1 MSLSLDIN
9 KLFGKLLWPICLPFF
24 FRCCLTS
31 VIAGVFSSTYAQ
43 TSTAA
48 EKLLIETPCIF
59 VGAGSQGLLMGS
71 AFQMN
76 KSFDARVVYSSA
88 NLNKTG
94 NNSSSTTS
102 SLDLNLK
109 NLSML
114 ADWFPSEN
122 SGFRITAGVQTGTN
136 KLTLAARPTGSVT
149 IGNTTYNNVKF
160 SASIDLGNT
169 APYVGIGYSTRSY
182 KDAGLTFCT
191 DLGVRVGNAKVNIYE
206 STGTVSKADI
216 DEEKIKIEDKIKA
229 LKYYPVVN
237 LGLGYRW

>member
-1 MSLSLDIN
+1 MAYLSPL
-9 KLFGKLLWPICLPFF
+9 F

-31 VIAGVFSSTYAQ
+31 VIAGAFSSTHAQ

-48 EKLLIETPCIF
+48 EKLLIETPRIF

-71 AFQMN
+71 AFQMD

-102 SLDLNLK
+102 SLDLKLE
-109 NLSML
+109 NLSIL

-160 SASIDLGNT
+160 SASIDLSNT

-182 KDAGLTFCT
+182 KDAGLTFFT

>member
-1 MSLSLDIN
+1 MAFSSSL
-9 KLFGKLLWPICLPFF
+9 F
-24 FRCCLTS
+24 FRFCLIA
-31 VIAGVFSSTYAQ
+31 VILGAFSSTQAQ
-43 TSTAA
+43 TSAIA
-48 EKLLIETPCIF
+48 EKSLIETPRIF
-59 VGAGSQGLLMGS
+59 LGVGSQGLLLGS

-94 NNSSSTTS
+94 KNSSSATS
-102 SLDLNLK
+102 SLDLKLK
-109 NLSML
+109 NLSIL

-136 KLTLAARPTGSVT
+136 KLTFSASPTGSVT

-160 SASIDLGNT
+160 SASIELGNT
-169 APYVGIGYSTRSY
+169 VPYVGIGYSTRSD
-182 KDAGLTFCT
+182 KDAGFTFFN
-191 DLGVRVGNAKVNIYE
+191 DLGVRLGNANVNIYE
-206 STGTVSKADI
+206 STGTVSKTDI
-216 DEEKIKIEDKIKA
+216 EKEKVKIEDKIKA

>member
-1 MSLSLDIN
+1 MAYLSPL
-9 KLFGKLLWPICLPFF
+9 F
-24 FRCCLTS
+24 FRCCLAS
-31 VIAGVFSSTYAQ
+31 VIAGAFSSTHAQ

-48 EKLLIETPCIF
+48 EKLLIETPRIF
-59 VGAGSQGLLMGS
+59 VGGGSQGLLMGS

-76 KSFDARVVYSSA
+76 KSFDARGVYSSA

-102 SLDLNLK
+102 SLDLKLE
-109 NLSML
+109 NLSIL

-122 SGFRITAGVQTGTN
+122 SGFRITTGVQTGTN

-149 IGNTTYNNVKF
+149 VGNTTYNDVKF

-182 KDAGLTFCT
+182 KDAGLIFFT